1 MNGKKQAYD
10 NIVDFI
16 KSDDKCLLLTGTHQ
30 YEKHKLI
37 MKVIHELCN
46 GSTVLFRTNGM
57 QNIPNND
64 FIGFAGIKKVPKAG
78 EFVSIGRNKYSFDS
92 FNSSRT
98 WSNSSYKYDFA
109 IVYPIDYIL
118 RSKHYELLDDVFQ
131 RYIKKVF
138 LVSWTDRVEYDYDK
152 INISYDRH
160 VLYDAYEEDE
170 AYHNR
175 VLNLME

>member
-10 NIVDFI
+10 NVADFI

-37 MKVIHELCN
+37 MRVIHELCN
-46 GSTVLFRTNGM
+46 GSTVLFRANGM
-57 QNIPNND
+57 RNISDYD
-64 FIGFAGIKKVPKAG
+64 FVGFAGIKKVPKAG
-78 EFVSIGRNKYSFDS
+78 EFFRIGHNKYSFDS

-98 WSNSSYKYDFA
+98 WSSSLYKYDFA

-131 RYIKKVF
+131 RDIKKVF
-138 LVSWTDRVEYDYDK
+138 MVSWTDRVEYDYHK
-152 INISYDRH
+152 IENYYDRH
-160 VLYDAYEEDE
+160 VVYDAYEEDE

-175 VLNLME
+175 VLNLTE